1 LIEIG
6 VQPFTSKQARKS
18 ALVVAAVLAAITAWQ
33 VYRQHPGLAQGFGAA
48 TLVLLA
54 TAAISPAAMFFHK
67 WWMTLASLLG
77 YVNSRILLG
86 ILYYGV
92 MTPTGL
98 VARLTGYDPLERR
111 GAPAKSYWRRR
122 EHTRQSRQ
130 GFERAY

>member
-1 LIEIG
+1 LIDIG
-6 VQPFTSKQARKS
+6 VKPFTLQQARKS

-33 VYRQHPGLAQGFGAA
+33 TYRQHTGLAQGFGAA
-48 TLVLLA
+48 TLTLLA
-54 TAAISPAAMFFHK
+54 TSAIPPAAMFFHK
-67 WWMTLASLLG
+67 WWMTLASVLG

-98 VARLTGYDPLERR
+98 VARLTGYDPLTRR
-111 GAPAKSYWRRR
+111 GAPEKSYWRKR
-122 EHTRQSRQ
+122 EHSRQSRQ